1 MNQFDQI
8 ENRIKELFEKG
19 SDLWP
24 RANRKAIM
32 ISQFCEALRQHILED
47 PECLKNSPTEIKV
60 FMSPE
65 NIREWTKLDDWSKT
79 VHTAFLD
86 TVIEMNCKP
95 EVMPDF
101 SLIARN
107 SLAIHQIVFTF
118 EGCQRQPGNT
128 GVIRLSK
135 TGSSTSQKVKP
146 DSGRVLLNLE
156 KTIPM
161 EKAII
166 NIGRRNSNDIV
177 ISDLRVSREHAQ
189 IRKTREGY
197 MLFDVG
203 SSGGTFLNGTR
214 ITSSELKSGDVISL
228 AGYTLIFTH
237 EKPSEL
243 ESDREITANI
253 TEQKDLEN
261 L

>member
-8 ENRIKELFEKG
+8 ENRIKEIIEKG

-24 RANRKAIM
+24 RTNRKAVM
-32 ISQFCEALRQHILED
+32 ISQFCEALRQQLIDD
-47 PECLKNSPTEIKV
+47 PECLKSSPSEIKV
-60 FMSPE
+60 FMPPE
-65 NIREWTKLDDWSKT
+65 DIREWNKLENWMKT
-79 VHTAFLD
+79 ISDAFLE

-95 EVMPDF
+95 EVMPEF
-101 SLIARN
+101 SLTARN
-107 SLAIHQIVFTF
+107 SLINHQIAFSF
-118 EGCQRQPGNT
+118 EGCHSQPGNT
-128 GVIRLSK
+128 GVIRLSR
-135 TGSSTSQKVKP
+135 TGSSVKQKVKP

-237 EKPSEL
+237 EKPPEYDC
-243 ESDREITANI
+243 EQEITANL
-253 TEQKDLEN
+253 TDQKDLE
-261 L
+261 